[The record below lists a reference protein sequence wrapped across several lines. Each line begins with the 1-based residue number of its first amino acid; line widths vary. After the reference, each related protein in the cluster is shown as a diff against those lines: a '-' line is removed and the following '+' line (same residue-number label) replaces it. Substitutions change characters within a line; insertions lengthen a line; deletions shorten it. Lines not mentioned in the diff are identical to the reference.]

1 MMTKIARR
9 AAGFFVLILIA
20 GAASAQSDKPWDGV
34 YVGVNMG
41 EAHGDA
47 CGASSFSGA
56 KIDSASGTALTNC
69 PSGTFGG
76 GLQIGDNFQMKRLFW
91 GLAADLDLW
100 SGKSDNPSLKWTGA
114 EPPPG
119 TYSLSGKLN
128 PTAVIIAG
136 PRIGYAGD
144 LWMPYLRV
152 GGVLATGSGNSNLN
166 FVPAGATASSASF
179 SGGKNYN
186 STGWAAGGGTEIGL
200 NGAWSISAEYLHV
213 SLGKGSN
220 SAAGCSGTAAACAA
234 FAGISLDTIH
244 ESYTANII
252 RIGINYWFRYWIP

>member
-1 MMTKIARR
+1 MMTTPASRTAILFA
-9 AAGFFVLILIA
+9 LILCA

-34 YVGVNMG
+34 YLGVNAG
-41 EAHGDA
+41 EAHSNA
-47 CGASSFSGA
+47 CSISTFSGA
-56 KIDSASGTALTNC
+56 KIDSSSGTLQPNC
-69 PSGTFGG
+69 PSGGFAG
-76 GLQIGDNFQMKRLFW
+76 GLQIGDNFQMKRMFW

-100 SGKSDNPSLKWTGA
+100 SGKSDNPSLKLTGA

-119 TYSLSGKLN
+119 TYSFSGKLS

-152 GGVLATGSGNSNLN
+152 GGVLATGSQNSSLN
-166 FVPAGATASSASF
+166 YTPGTATASTASF
-179 SGGKNYN
+179 SSGKNYS

-220 SAAGCSGTAAACAA
+220 STAGCSGTVAACAA

-244 ESYTANII
+244 ESYTANVF